1 MNETSFAGATK
12 SKFMSQR
19 IETTTTGTAIMNEVG
34 SVGRQDVLLT
44 RAELALALKGS
55 VRTLDALVSDQE
67 ITPVRLRGKLVRFF
81 LPDVMREL
89 REKAQTSKRGV
100 TRRV

>member
-1 MNETSFAGATK
+1 MIEGNEVK
-12 SKFMSQR
+12 
-19 IETTTTGTAIMNEVG
+19 TTTTQND
-34 SVGRQDVLLT
+34 VGRQDVFLT
-44 RAELALALKGS
+44 RAELALALKVS
-55 VRTLDALVSDQE
+55 LRTVDALVSDQE

>member
-1 MNETSFAGATK
+1 MKEGNEQIPRTRRGAVK
-12 SKFMSQR
+12 GAPVPIQAQYEC
-19 IETTTTGTAIMNEVG
+19 I
-34 SVGRQDVLLT
+34 LT
-44 RAELALALKGS
+44 RAELALALKVS
-55 VRTLDALVSDQE
+55 VRTVDALVSDQE